1 MDLDV
6 DVEAE
11 TNADSHRIQAGDG
24 RAQGEEGAICIEE
37 GTNLSHRKPFQTEV
51 CGVPRSRREVSQAL
65 LPANLP
71 RDVTYIGGVSR
82 NMSQDE
88 I

>member
-1 MDLDV
+1 M

-11 TNADSHRIQAGDG
+11 TDADSHRIKAGDC
-24 RAQGEEGAICIEE
+24 RAQGEEGAIRVEE
-37 GTNLSHRKPFQTEV
+37 GTELCHRKPFQTEV
-51 CGVPRSRREVSQAL
+51 KCGV
-65 LPANLP
+65 PANLP
-71 RDVTYIGGVSR
+71 RDVTYIGWVSE